1 MATLESTMQ
10 LKEPS
15 NDIMSDSR
23 FKIKDFFF
31 FFHKPVAIP
40 NGEGVF

>member
-1 MATLESTMQ
+1 MTLCQTVDLR
-10 LKEPS
+10 LK
-15 NDIMSDSR
+15 I
-23 FKIKDFFF
+23 FF